1 MCDMQT
7 NGVWRVL
14 KVCAEMF
21 RTFFAPRL
29 VDLQNR
35 CFMPFQSFVMTSSA
49 PLRIGIVGAGGIVK
63 QRHMA
68 GLRALEG
75 IKITAV
81 ANANLGSAEAF
92 CREFAPEAQVYQRWE
107 DVVDNDQVD
116 IVWVGAPPLLHHDA
130 VCFSLECGKH
140 VFTQARMAAT
150 LAEAERMWETAI
162 RFPELVTA
170 ICPAPHGM
178 KHGAMVTQLLDQGA
192 IGRPLH
198 AVLHSFNSAWLD
210 PAQPAHWRQK
220 IEVSGIQILTLGI
233 YLEVIQRWLGHIVE
247 VAAHGSVVIP
257 ERQGYEVRTPDFVNV
272 LARFRSGLEAVLMFS
287 GVAAHAPGD
296 KLWIYGSEGMLSYDF
311 MTDEIALG
319 RAGAPLEV
327 VPVPTAM
334 QRDWTVEKDFISAV
348 RDPSAPRPRPDFTEG
363 VCYMRVVEAVWESL
377 ETGKDISCV

>member
-1 MCDMQT
+1 VQRCSA
-7 NGVWRVL
+7 L
-14 KVCAEMF
+14 F
-21 RTFFAPRL
+21 SPPRL
-29 VDLQNR
+29 ANLQNR
-35 CFMPFQSFVMTSSA
+35 LFTSFDPFLMTPTA

-63 QRHMA
+63 QRHMPGLHALA
-68 GLRALEG
+68 GIE
-75 IKITAV
+75 ITAV
-81 ANANLGSAEAF
+81 ANASVNSAEAF
-92 CREFAPEAQVYQRWE
+92 CREFAPKAKVHARWE
-107 DVVDNDQVD
+107 DVVDNEQVD
-116 IVWVGAPPLLHHDA
+116 IVWVGAPPVLHHDA

-178 KHGAMVTQLLDQGA
+178 KHGAMVTQLLEQGA

-198 AVLHSFNSAWLD
+198 AVLHSFNAAWLD
-210 PAQPAHWRQK
+210 ASQPAHWRQK

-296 KLWIYGSEGMLSYDF
+296 KLWIYGTEGMLSYDF
-311 MTDEIALG
+311 TTDEVALG
-319 RAGAPLEV
+319 RAGAPLESV
-327 VPVPTAM
+327 LVPTTM
-334 QRDWTVEKDFISAV
+334 QHEWTVERDFIEAV